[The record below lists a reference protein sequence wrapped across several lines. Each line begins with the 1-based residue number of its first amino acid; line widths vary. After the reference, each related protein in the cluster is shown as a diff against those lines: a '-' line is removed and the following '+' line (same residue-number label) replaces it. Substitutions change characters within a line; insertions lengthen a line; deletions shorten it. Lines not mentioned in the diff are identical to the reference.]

1 MGRVPQRIFV
11 ETEPRH
17 SPQVTSV
24 LLPHHHAF
32 TQPLT
37 ARTVLGKRDMHAF
50 NAFQIRDVSALRRGG
65 HLRRS
70 SADLRRSAARRR
82 GGTAESGAVDE
93 GCGGPLRSLPPV
105 ALPRWDA
112 SVPPV
117 ALPRGGASRLYL
129 MGPPRA
135 CAGAAQHS
143 LKPHPHRQAA
153 SQTERTRQSSRIGT
167 APPRVAGPASVEQV
181 PA

>member
-1 MGRVPQRIFV
+1 MC
-11 ETEPRH
+11 
-17 SPQVTSV
+17 
-24 LLPHHHAF
+24 
-32 TQPLT
+32 
-37 ARTVLGKRDMHAF
+37 AF

-112 SVPPV
+112 SLPPV
-117 ALPRGGASRLYL
+117 ALLRGGASRLYL

-135 CAGAAQHS
+135 CAGAAQPEATPAPTGGQPDGAH
-143 LKPHPHRQAA
+143 
-153 SQTERTRQSSRIGT
+153 TSRIGT

>member
-17 SPQVTSV
+17 SPQVILV

-37 ARTVLGKRDMHAF
+37 ARTVLGERDMLCVF

-82 GGTAESGAVDE
+82 GGTAESGAIDE

-105 ALPRWDA
+105 ALPR
-112 SVPPV
+112 
-117 ALPRGGASRLYL
+117 GGASRLYL
-129 MGPPRA
+129 TGPPRA
-135 CAGAAQHS
+135 CAGAAQPEATPAPTGGQPDGAHTS
-143 LKPHPHRQAA
+143 EFTNRNSA
-153 SQTERTRQSSRIGT
+153 SACRRPCFR
-167 APPRVAGPASVEQV
+167 
-181 PA
+181 